1 MGRMR
6 RAVLVV
12 AVVSAGLT
20 GCGDDGECS
29 ERPDEVVVER
39 PVELAHEGPS
49 LDAEAVG
56 SGAGFVLQ
64 VTNSE
69 EVVERVRFTI
79 DGRTALD
86 VDLPAG
92 TDCWGGHKPVFSV
105 GFDLPP
111 GPIDT
116 ELDLQGG
123 TSARTLEVPDDGTIW
138 GVVDVQ
144 SERGWGNLQ
153 VDADRPVW
161 G

>member
-6 RAVLVV
+6 RAVIVV

-20 GCGDDGECS
+20 GCGDDGECP
-29 ERPDEVVVER
+29 ERPDEVAAER
-39 PVELAHEGPS
+39 PVELAHRGPT
-49 LDAEAVG
+49 LDAEAIG

-64 VTNSE
+64 VTNSQ

-92 TDCWGGHKPVFSV
+92 TDCWGGHHPVFSV

-111 GPIDT
+111 GPVDT
-116 ELDLQGG
+116 ELDLQGAAS
-123 TSARTLEVPDDGTIW
+123 TRTVEVPEAGTIW

-144 SERGWGNLQ
+144 SERAWGDLDVHGAQ
-153 VDADRPVW
+153 PEW

>member
-1 MGRMR
+1 MR

-12 AVVSAGLT
+12 VLGAAGLT
-20 GCGDDGECS
+20 GCGDDATCP
-29 ERPDEVVVER
+29 ERPDEVVAER
-39 PVELAHEGPS
+39 PVALAHRGPT

-64 VTNSE
+64 VTNSQ

-92 TDCWGGHKPVFSV
+92 TDCRGGHHPVFSV

-111 GPIDT
+111 GSIDT
-116 ELDLQGG
+116 ELDIQGG

-153 VDADRPVW
+153 VHADRPVW